1 MELDNCDIVLID
13 YLYRYEVIDDNIK
26 LTYWEL
32 KNEIYKFNIIQGK
45 RFEKIEL
52 EAMRQKIKEFYK
64 LFPNFDFKSIHDND
78 NPIMYITYLSHM
90 KEKLK

>member
-1 MELDNCDIVLID
+1 MELDNYDIVLID
-13 YLYRYEVIDDNIK
+13 YLYRYEVINDNIEI
-26 LTYWEL
+26 TYWEL

-45 RFEKIEL
+45 RLKKIE
-52 EAMRQKIKEFYK
+52 MKTMQQKIKEFYK
-64 LFPNFDFKSIHDND
+64 LFPKFDFKSICDND